1 MSYKCYLFGQLM
13 PQTPAKLSVKI
24 SGKNST
30 VTLLNEGEINF
41 LKYPGLTEI
50 TLPLV
55 FPMLTGSNR
64 PDYYLS
70 LLERAKTSRSTTQFI
85 MTRTTPS
92 GQLLFDTNLTVSVED
107 YTIDENASNGLDV
120 SVEIKLKQYRNYS
133 TKTVTVK
140 NTVTHNDSKDT
151 PTKQSSGSSGGGST
165 SGSTGSSKIVAGD
178 KVKIVAGA
186 VYGGL
191 YAKTRGLKVP
201 SAYIGKWYT
210 VTKVQT
216 NAGTEEAL
224 IKELYSWVALKY
236 LQKQGASAGSTQ
248 KTATVQQTRSTTTA
262 PQTKTYT
269 VKKGDT
275 LWGIA
280 KKFYGNGAKY
290 TQIYNANKG
299 KIKNP
304 NLIYVG
310 QVFTIP

>member
-55 FPMLTGSNR
+55 FPTLTGSNR

-92 GQLLFDTNLTVSVED
+92 GLLLFDTNIKVSVED

-120 SVEIKLKQYRNYS
+120 SVEVKLKQYRDFS
-133 TKTVTVK
+133 TKMVTIN
-140 NTVTHNDSKDT
+140 NTAKHNGSKDT
-151 PTKQSSGSSGGGST
+151 P
-165 SGSTGSSKIVAGD
+165 A
-178 KVKIVAGA
+178 
-186 VYGGL
+186 
-191 YAKTRGLKVP
+191 
-201 SAYIGKWYT
+201 
-210 VTKVQT
+210 
-216 NAGTEEAL
+216 
-224 IKELYSWVALKY
+224 
-236 LQKQGASAGSTQ
+236 QK
-248 KTATVQQTRSTTTA
+248 KTATVHTTRPATTA
-262 PQTKTYT
+262 PQAKTYT

-280 KKFYGNGAKY
+280 KKYYGNGAKY

>member
-13 PQTPAKLSVKI
+13 PQTPSKLSVKI

-92 GQLLFDTNLTVSVED
+92 GQLLFDTNIKVSVED

-120 SVEIKLKQYRNYS
+120 SVEVKLKQYRDFS
-133 TKTVTVK
+133 TKTVTIKTTVK
-140 NTVTHNDSKDT
+140 HNDSKDT
-151 PTKQSSGSSGGGST
+151 PAPK
-165 SGSTGSSKIVAGD
+165 
-178 KVKIVAGA
+178 
-186 VYGGL
+186 
-191 YAKTRGLKVP
+191 
-201 SAYIGKWYT
+201 
-210 VTKVQT
+210 
-216 NAGTEEAL
+216 
-224 IKELYSWVALKY
+224 
-236 LQKQGASAGSTQ
+236 
-248 KTATVQQTRSTTTA
+248 KTATVQTTRPATTA

-280 KKFYGNGAKY
+280 KKYYGNGAKY

>member
-1 MSYKCYLFGQLM
+1 M

-24 SGKNST
+24 SGKNTT

-55 FPMLTGSNR
+55 FPMLTASKR
-64 PDYYLS
+64 PDYYLT

-85 MTRTTPS
+85 MTRTTPA
-92 GQLLFDTNLTVSVED
+92 GQLLFDTNIKVSVED
-107 YTIDENASNGLDV
+107 YTIEESATNGLDV
-120 SVEIKLKQYRNYS
+120 SVEVKLKQYRDYS
-133 TKTVTVK
+133 TKTVAIKTTVK
-140 NTVTHNDSKDT
+140 HNDSKDT
-151 PTKQSSGSSGGGST
+151 T
-165 SGSTGSSKIVAGD
+165 
-178 KVKIVAGA
+178 VK
-186 VYGGL
+186 
-191 YAKTRGLKVP
+191 
-201 SAYIGKWYT
+201 
-210 VTKVQT
+210 
-216 NAGTEEAL
+216 
-224 IKELYSWVALKY
+224 
-236 LQKQGASAGSTQ
+236 
-248 KTATVQQTRSTTTA
+248 KTATVQTTRPATNA

-280 KKFYGNGAKY
+280 KKYYGNGAKY
-290 TQIYNANKG
+290 PTIYNANKG

>member
-55 FPMLTGSNR
+55 FPMLSGSKR

-70 LLERAKTSRSTTQFI
+70 LLERAKTNRSTTQFI
-85 MTRTTPS
+85 MTRATPS
-92 GQLLFDTNLTVSVED
+92 GQLLFDTNIKVSVED
-107 YTIDENASNGLDV
+107 YTIEENASNGLDV
-120 SVEIKLKQYRNYS
+120 SVEVKLKQYRNYS
-133 TKTVTVK
+133 TKTVTLK
-140 NTVTHNDSKDT
+140 NTVKQNSSKAA
-151 PTKQSSGSSGGGST
+151 SAHGGSGSG
-165 SGSTGSSKIVAGD
+165 KIVAGD
-178 KVKIVAGA
+178 KVKIIPGA

-191 YAKTRGLKVP
+191 YDKTRGMKVP

-210 VTKVQT
+210 VTKVQN
-216 NAGTEEAL
+216 NAGTNEAL

-236 LQKQGASAGSTQ
+236 LQKQGASSGNT
-248 KTATVQQTRSTTTA
+248 KKNATVQQTRSATTA
-262 PQTKTYT
+262 PKAKTYT

-280 KKFYGNGAKY
+280 KKYYGDGAKY
-290 TQIYNANKG
+290 TRIYEANKG

-304 NLIYVG
+304 NLIYPG